1 MRDPANATKFR
12 ISNFAF
18 RNPLSVLNFLA
29 VRHLTRGQ
37 KGFHQ
42 FTFTADRHS
51 WEAMKP
57 PLLRNLGPCV
67 QPVRQ
72 SPQLAGGNLPL
83 LDPVQQVLQQGG
95 R

>member
-1 MRDPANATKFR
+1 MSLPSFSAKRHRPR
-12 ISNFAF
+12 
-18 RNPLSVLNFLA
+18 LNFLA
-29 VRHLTRGQ
+29 VGHLIRGQ

-51 WEAMKP
+51 WKAMKP
-57 PLLRNLGPCV
+57 PLFRNLGPSI
-67 QPVRQ
+67 QPVHQ

-83 LDPVQQVLQQGG
+83 LDPIQQVLQQGG